1 MNRKIKRTIL
11 HIFLIAVAT
20 FQIVPII
27 IIAFNSFRTDKEIK
41 KFPIGFPTQANI
53 DNFLEA
59 WRIGGYSRAYLNSIT
74 VSIVTT
80 LIVLIFSML
89 MGYFIAKTNIRIKN
103 FLIIYFGVAMSIPLL
118 SYLAPLYYNFSELGL
133 VNNRMGLILI
143 YIAMNLPFN
152 ILLARTFILGIP
164 NELSEAA
171 VIDGC
176 TTFQIIGKIIIP
188 LSKPIVTTIALIVFV
203 STWNEFTVANTFLQD
218 TVLKTVSTRYVLF
231 VAEKG
236 SNLAMIYTAGM
247 ISMIPI
253 VFVFILLQN
262 YFVEGMTAGSIKS

>member
-1 MNRKIKRTIL
+1 MKPKFKRIIL
-11 HIFLIAVAT
+11 HLFLIIVAF
-20 FQIVPII
+20 FQIVPIVI
-27 IIAFNSFRTDKEIK
+27 ITFNSFRTDKEIK
-41 KFPIGFPTQANI
+41 KFPIGFPTQINI
-53 DNFLEA
+53 NNFIDA
-59 WRIGGYSRAYLNSIT
+59 WKIGGYARAYLNSIT
-74 VSIVTT
+74 VSIITT
-80 LIVLIFSML
+80 LIVLLFAML
-89 MGYFIAKTNIRIKN
+89 MGYFIAKTKIRIKN

-118 SYLAPLYYNFSELGL
+118 SYLAPLYYGFSEMNL
-133 VNNRMGLILI
+133 VNSHVGLILI

-152 ILLARTFILGIP
+152 ILLARTYILGIP

-176 TTFQIIGKIIIP
+176 TTFQIIGKIIFP
-188 LSKPIVTTIALIVFV
+188 LSKPIATTIALIAFV

-236 SNLAMIYTAGM
+236 SNLAMIFTAGM

-253 VFVFILLQN
+253 VFVFVLLQN

>member
-11 HIFLIAVAT
+11 HIFLIAVASV
-20 FQIVPII
+20 QIIPII

-80 LIVLIFSML
+80 VIVLLFSML
-89 MGYFIAKTNIRIKN
+89 MGYFVAKTNIRIKGL
-103 FLIIYFGVAMSIPLL
+103 LIIYFGVAMSIPLL
-118 SYLAPLYYNFSELGL
+118 SYLAPLYYGFSEFGL

-176 TTFQIIGKIIIP
+176 STFQILGKIIVP

-203 STWNEFTVANTFLQD
+203 NTWNEFTVANTFLQD

>member
-1 MNRKIKRTIL
+1 MV
-11 HIFLIAVAT
+11 VAL

-41 KFPIGFPTQANI
+41 KFPIGLPTQANI
-53 DNFLEA
+53 NNFLDA
-59 WRIGGYSRAYLNSIT
+59 WRIGGYSRAYFNSII
-74 VSIVTT
+74 VSILTT
-80 LIVLIFSML
+80 LIVLVFSLL

-118 SYLAPLYYNFSELGL
+118 SYLAPLYYRFSEMNL
-133 VNNRMGLILI
+133 VNNRIGLILI
-143 YIAMNLPFN
+143 YIAMNIPFN
-152 ILLARTFILGIP
+152 VLLARTYILGIP

-176 TTFQIIGKIIIP
+176 TTFQIINKIIFP

-203 STWNEFTVANTFLQD
+203 STWNEFTVANTLMQD
-218 TVLKTVSTRYVLF
+218 TLLKTVSTRYVLF

-236 SNLAMIYTAGM
+236 SNLAMIYTAAM

-253 VFVFILLQN
+253 VFIFILLQN
-262 YFVEGMTAGSIKS
+262 YFVDGMTAGSIKS